1 MDKEE
6 LLLNINKIHT
16 TNLGLVRIKKNLQLT
31 TEDIVEFCKN
41 KIFSKD
47 CKITRQGKNWYCF
60 RGNIKITI
68 NRYSYT
74 IITAH
79 IIKEENYE

>member
-6 LLLNINKIHT
+6 LLSNINKIHT

-41 KIFSKD
+41 KIQASQ
-47 CKITRQGKNWYCF
+47 TPYL
-60 RGNIKITI
+60 
-68 NRYSYT
+68 
-74 IITAH
+74 
-79 IIKEENYE
+79 